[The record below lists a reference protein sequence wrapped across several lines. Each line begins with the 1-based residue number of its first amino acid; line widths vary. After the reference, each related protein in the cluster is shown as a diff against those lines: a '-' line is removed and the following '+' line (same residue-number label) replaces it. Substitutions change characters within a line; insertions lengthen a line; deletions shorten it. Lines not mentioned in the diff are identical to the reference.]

1 MSRKIGDLGGELE
14 CDPFLEI
21 LQRTGNIHPNAA
33 LKAIDIIK
41 PSVESIINTRENGEV
56 DDLGLF
62 RSFDFQKNETSIQMN
77 GEASTGNSFKIK
89 SNETSPMLLF
99 QLIDSSVP
107 TGAFAHSNTIEVA
120 HQLKLVK
127 KCNLKHYIWDVL
139 VNTLSSTIPFLIQS
153 LELFQNVSSKEFDTS
168 AVIRK
173 WLKLDSML
181 SATMTAQVTRRAS
194 IVQGTGMLRSFI
206 SSFPNIAPN
215 LKLLKRCIIQNTI
228 KCKSEN
234 GHTVTVFGAVC
245 GLLGVSDIIVVLD
258 MLIYMT
264 IRDMVSAAVRLN
276 LIGPLEG
283 CSYTNSISNKG
294 KELALI
300 IINEN
305 GTNFGNLDSA
315 HQVAPI
321 VEVVSSDFY
330 VLHVL
335 SIIVIDD

>member
-41 PSVESIINTRENGEV
+41 PSVESVMNTRENDEV

-77 GEASTGNSFKIK
+77 GEASTGDASKII

-127 KCNLKHYIWDVL
+127 KCNLKHHIWDVL
-139 VNTLSSTIPFLIQS
+139 VNTLSSTLPFLIQS
-153 LELFQNVSSKEFDTS
+153 LELFQNVSTKDFDTS
-168 AVIRK
+168 TVIRK

-181 SATMTAQVTRRAS
+181 STTMTAQVTRRAS

-283 CSYTNSISNKG
+283 CSFTNSICKKG

-300 IINEN
+300 IVNEN
-305 GTNFGNLDSA
+305 CTNIGNADSA

-335 SIIVIDD
+335 NIIIIDD